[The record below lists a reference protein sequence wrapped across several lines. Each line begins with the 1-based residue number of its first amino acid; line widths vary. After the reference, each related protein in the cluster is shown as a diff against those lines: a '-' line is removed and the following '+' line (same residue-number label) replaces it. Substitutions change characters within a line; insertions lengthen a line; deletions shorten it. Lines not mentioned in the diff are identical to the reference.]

1 MNVIMDP
8 EIQRILEEAKRLP
21 PPRRA
26 ALAVSILETLE
37 DETSPEVDHAWAE
50 LARRR
55 LDDLE
60 SGRVRGIPWE
70 EARDLILGESCPP
83 RGS

>member
-26 ALAVSILETLE
+26 ALVVSILETLE

-60 SGRVRGIPWE
+60 SGRSVGLSWD
-70 EARDLILGESCPP
+70 EARARILGDSCPP
-83 RGS
+83 DE

>member
-21 PPRRA
+21 PLRRA
-26 ALAVSILETLE
+26 ALAVSILESLE
-37 DETSPEVDHAWAE
+37 DPSDPDAEKAWDAE
-50 LARRR
+50 ADRR
-55 LDDLE
+55 LEELK

-83 RGS
+83 PG

>member
-21 PPRRA
+21 PLRRA
-26 ALAVSILETLE
+26 ALAVSILESLE
-37 DETSPEVDHAWAE
+37 ESSDPEVENAWDTEAN
-50 LARRR
+50 RR
-55 LDDLE
+55 LEELK
-60 SGRVRGIPWE
+60 SGRAHDIPWD

-83 RGS
+83 AG